1 MAQKKRKTGADNRP
15 AVNLVNATLNSPY
28 NTLIPLADAE
38 HIWVKHPGSRLCVHV
53 AVNSE
58 RFITLMKELTE
69 FGIGERLRREFTEF
83 SETIDPRWGVV
94 FAELEKRLAEDGV
107 VIPEITVTKKG

>member
-1 MAQKKRKTGADNRP
+1 MAPKKRKVGVDNRP
-15 AVNLVNATLNSPY
+15 AVNVVHATLNSPY
-28 NTLIPLADAE
+28 NTIIPLFNAE
-38 HIWVKHPGSRLCVHV
+38 NVWVKHPGSRLCIHV

-58 RFITLMKELTE
+58 RFYALMKEMIE

-94 FAELEKRLAEDGV
+94 FEQLEKQLAEEGIT
-107 VIPEITVTKKG
+107 IPETTAKKG